1 LGVNALGVD
10 KGKDISQGRTSMP
23 KALPSTVRRAVFRRW
38 NRHQSARAIAEEL
51 SLALSTVKGLLKRF
65 EHEGEKSH

>member
-1 LGVNALGVD
+1 
-10 KGKDISQGRTSMP
+10 MP
-23 KALPSTVRRAVFRRW
+23 KALPPAVRRAVFRRW

-65 EHEGEKSH
+65 EHEGEKSDRTAV